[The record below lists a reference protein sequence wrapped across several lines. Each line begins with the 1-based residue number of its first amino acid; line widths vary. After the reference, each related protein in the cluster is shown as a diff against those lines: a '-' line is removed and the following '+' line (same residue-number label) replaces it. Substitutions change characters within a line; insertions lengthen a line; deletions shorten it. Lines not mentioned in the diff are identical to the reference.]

1 MLLLVAIYYFF
12 AIIGMEAF
20 RFEVY
25 PQCWYDMIMCIF
37 SLVPRP
43 ETARRK
49 GPGFHCLRMR

>member
-1 MLLLVAIYYFF
+1 MLLKGENDHNILPI
-12 AIIGMEAF
+12 
-20 RFEVY
+20 
-25 PQCWYDMIMCIF
+25 